1 MGASSSKHRDGSSRG
16 ERGSG
21 GQLFVS
27 LRMENW
33 NNSELIPHV
42 YGSVPIIGSWDSSKA
57 VLFSLLR
64 FTSLLTVSYDSSLML
79 LCFEFC

>member
-1 MGASSSKHRDGSSRG
+1 MGTGNSKHRDDSDGEERDSS
-16 ERGSG
+16 
-21 GQLFVS
+21 GQLYVS

-64 FTSLLTVSYDSSLML
+64 FISL
-79 LCFEFC
+79 